1 MAPFSYA
8 RRAILW
14 HHNMV
19 PFNGVILWH
28 VCTLYL
34 ALDFCHNVKI
44 CRPMYNM
51 HPHISTKEVSIS
63 AKNGHK
69 RASVSHCVTGIVTG
83 IALTTVVRYGVACN
97 G

>member
-19 PFNGVILWH
+19 PFNGAILWH

-51 HPHISTKEVSIS
+51 HPIS
-63 AKNGHK
+63 ALRRSVYLPKTATSE
-69 RASVSHCVTGIVTG
+69 RAYH
-83 IALTTVVRYGVACN
+83 IA
-97 G
+97 